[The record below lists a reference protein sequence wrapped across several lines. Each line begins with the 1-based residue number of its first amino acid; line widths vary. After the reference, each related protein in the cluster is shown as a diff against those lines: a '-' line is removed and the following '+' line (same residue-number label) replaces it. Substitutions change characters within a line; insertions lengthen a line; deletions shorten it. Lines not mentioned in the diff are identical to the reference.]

1 MTLLIVSAM
10 LVIPSTTSQPAGIEG
25 IGSGGCNCH
34 GASPDSRVSVAL
46 EGVPESYNYSET
58 YNLTIS
64 FSGGPTSPENM
75 NQGGFHLYT
84 SHGELGVIDG
94 AAQVW
99 NSNELS
105 HTEAG
110 NDQTSWEVTWKAP
123 KQIVMLN
130 SFYMLIQ

>member
-58 YNLTIS
+58 YITNRMVTPNINNKRVDNKIRVED
-64 FSGGPTSPENM
+64 SG
-75 NQGGFHLYT
+75 LYFKFDINDYDEDDFT
-84 SHGELGVIDG
+84 EDYQNYQ
-94 AAQVW
+94 AAQ
-99 NSNELS
+99 
-105 HTEAG
+105 
-110 NDQTSWEVTWKAP
+110 D
-123 KQIVMLN
+123 
-130 SFYMLIQ
+130 